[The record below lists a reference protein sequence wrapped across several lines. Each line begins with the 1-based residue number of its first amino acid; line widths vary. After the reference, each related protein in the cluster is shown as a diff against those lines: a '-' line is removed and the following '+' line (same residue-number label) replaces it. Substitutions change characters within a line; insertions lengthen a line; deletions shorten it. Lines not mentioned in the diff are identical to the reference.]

1 MINSFQ
7 KEYFFLSNFYE
18 APIKYDGILY
28 RNSEAAY
35 QAQKC
40 ANQADRKQFETLNAT
55 EAKKLGRTVTL
66 RKDWE
71 DIKVK
76 VMREIVSEKF
86 SQNQDLREKLI
97 STGDEYLEEG
107 NDWGDRIWGTVQGQ
121 GQNLLGKILM
131 ETREREIEK
140 NNSNVKP
147 THLIKKNKK
156 GYSER

>member
-140 NNSNVKP
+140 NNNNVKP

>member
-156 GYSER
+156 G